1 LVNPTFANDT
11 KGIAMTDL
19 SIAKQFDPARPAD
32 SREQPGDEALH
43 DFRARSQ
50 FADVLSIRSAIQ
62 ARAQRGRHFNPALFA
77 DPAWD
82 MLLELYAAALTQ
94 RKLAVSR
101 LAERSCVPMTTALR
115 WITALEK
122 EGLIERSDDRLDG
135 RRVFLTLTDK
145 GERAMSAYFEDLP
158 AGTLFL

>member
-1 LVNPTFANDT
+1 
-11 KGIAMTDL
+11 MTEITLREDFERAALAGTEQTADL
-19 SIAKQFDPARPAD
+19 QPALN
-32 SREQPGDEALH
+32 EARQ
-43 DFRARSQ
+43 RARYAQ
-50 FADVLSIRSAIQ
+50 LMTIRQ
-62 ARAQRGRHFNPALFA
+62 GLMARQQRGRFFNSNLFA

-94 RKLAVSR
+94 RKLTVSR

-115 WITALEK
+115 WISALEK
-122 EGLIERSDDRLDG
+122 EGLIERSNDRLDG

-145 GERAMSAYFEDLP
+145 GERAMSDYFDDLP

>member
-1 LVNPTFANDT
+1 
-11 KGIAMTDL
+11 MTDL
-19 SIAKQFDPARPAD
+19 SIAKQFDPARVAD
-32 SREQPGDEALH
+32 TREQPGDEALH

-94 RKLAVSR
+94 RKLTVSR
-101 LAERSCVPMTTALR
+101 LAERSCVPMTNAVPPGICDFRKSAVASAEVQIDSSGTMSPDAR
-115 WITALEK
+115 SRADRSRGVK
-122 EGLIERSDDRLDG
+122 IELFVSTRN
-135 RRVFLTLTDK
+135 
-145 GERAMSAYFEDLP
+145 
-158 AGTLFL
+158 GTP